1 MRQDF
6 RLLTFLAALM
16 SLAAWPG
23 HAHAQGGRPLNVIGR
38 QGLTFGT
45 MWSGQAAQVSRQD
58 PLRSG
63 QIELR
68 GMRLTDVQVSFSLPA
83 ALTGPGGSQLPLTFG
98 AEDGGVGTTAAIT
111 TATGFDPRLPRVAQ
125 FSDNGR
131 LYLFLGGTAN
141 PGVGQT
147 AGAYTA
153 TITVTVAYTG
163 T

>member
-1 MRQDF
+1 MRTYLF
-6 RLLTFLAALM
+6 LPTLFLAAFFFV
-16 SLAAWPG
+16 AWPS

-45 MWSGQAAQVSRQD
+45 MWSGQPAQVSRQD

-68 GMRLTDVQVSFSLPA
+68 GMRLTDVQITFSLPA
-83 ALTGPGGSQLPLTFG
+83 GMTGPGGAQLPLTFG
-98 AEDGGVGTTAAIT
+98 ANDGGVGTTETIT
-111 TATGFDPRLPRVAQ
+111 AATGFDPRLPRVAQ
-125 FSDNGR
+125 FSGNGR
-131 LYLFLGGTAN
+131 LYLFLGGTAH
-141 PGVGQT
+141 PGVGQA

-153 TITVTVAYTG
+153 TVTVTVAYTG

>member
-1 MRQDF
+1 MHP
-6 RLLTFLAALM
+6 RLRLVILIAATL
-16 SLAAWPG
+16 SLAAGASP
-23 HAHAQGGRPLNVIGR
+23 AYAQGGRPLNVIGR

-45 MWSGQAAQVSRQD
+45 MWSGQPAQVSRQD

-68 GMRLTDVQVSFSLPA
+68 GMRLTDVQVTFSLPA
-83 ALTGPGGSQLPLTFG
+83 ALAGPGGAQLPLSFG
-98 AEDGGVGTTAAIT
+98 ANDGGVGTSSAIT
-111 TATGFDPRLPRVAQ
+111 AATGFDPRLSHVAR

-131 LYLFLGGTAN
+131 LYLFLGGTAL
-141 PGVGQT
+141 PGAGQT

-153 TITVTVAYTG
+153 TVTVTVAYTG